1 MDTYMI
7 LRKTS
12 KIRACLGHV
21 APLGRPKSVYKSNI
35 EYSFLSRND
44 GQMTLKVK
52 FNYSHFQ
59 YQLRESQDAYLVIP
73 AQIHYKKKKKKKSK
87 WPKWCWRSRSMT
99 SIFNTSGEYPRM
111 HVWYKFGDYSPNLR
125 RFVAHTSQ
133 ISKNSES
140 KWTKWPWSSRSMTSF
155 FNTSRVFQDASLVQI
170 WGF

>member
-52 FNYSHFQ
+52 FNYPHFQ

-73 AQIHYKKKKKKKSK
+73 AQIHYKKKKKKILSQNGQNDVEGQGR
-87 WPKWCWRSRSMT
+87 WPPFLIPVE
-99 SIFNTSGEYPRM
+99 SIPGCM
-111 HVWYKFGDYSPNLR
+111 FGTNL
-125 RFVAHTSQ
+125 VIIAQ
-133 ISKNSES
+133 I
-140 KWTKWPWSSRSMTSF
+140 
-155 FNTSRVFQDASLVQI
+155 
-170 WGF
+170 